1 MAKLKNI
8 VAGLDIGGTNMRLGL
23 VKENVLQKIDTISI
37 VDGNDKKATL
47 DQLIGLIEHSF
58 SNEIAAIGM
67 GVPSV
72 VDLITGVI
80 FDTVNI
86 PSWKVVHLKAILEER
101 FNIPVFINN
110 DANCFAIG
118 EKYFGLG
125 RQADNMV
132 GLISGTGTG
141 AGIISNGKLVS
152 GRNCGAGEFGMA
164 SYLDQNY
171 EYYCSGGTFKQTY
184 GMEAFEAFEKAKQG
198 NVQALEIWNT
208 YGKHF
213 AALIKLILYTTDPEL
228 IVMGGSLSKAFD
240 FYKKSMFENLNNF
253 AFKNAIKNLKIE
265 VSSIENIAVLGA
277 ASLYYDSLN

>member
-1 MAKLKNI
+1 MAKSKNI
-8 VAGLDIGGTNMRLGL
+8 VAGLDVGGTNMRLGL

-47 DQLIGLIEHSF
+47 DQLIGLIDHNF

-72 VDLITGVI
+72 VDLKTGVI

-86 PSWKVVHLKAILEER
+86 PSWKVVPLKAILEDR
-101 FNIPVFINN
+101 FNVPVFINN

-125 RQADNMV
+125 KQSDNMV

-152 GRNCGAGEFGMA
+152 GRNCGAGEFGMV

-171 EYYCSGGTFKQTY
+171 EYYCSGGTFKQAY

-198 NVQALEIWNT
+198 NAQAIEIWNI

-213 AALIKLILYTTDPEL
+213 AELIKIILYTVDPEM
-228 IVMGGSLSKAFD
+228 IVLGGSLSKAFD

-253 AFKNAIKNLKIE
+253 AFKNATKNLKIE
-265 VSSIENIAVLGA
+265 VSTIENIAVLGA
-277 ASLYYDSLN
+277 ASLYYDALN